1 MDPDNLVTVLYSN
14 FLLTPE
20 EYEKASQTAAPGDQ
34 RLKAMF
40 MALERCVSANP
51 SVFHTLIQVL
61 QWEEALKDVA
71 EGEPNLLLVKCH
83 SLVPYVLQEFM
94 RKNVDSSCSI
104 IHARTLFLWF
114 HNTLL
119 SRSAL

>member
-40 MALERCVSANP
+40 MALERRVSANP

-71 EGEPNLLLVKCH
+71 DVMKGEPNLLCH
-83 SLVPYVLQEFM
+83 SL
-94 RKNVDSSCSI
+94 DSLLMSC
-104 IHARTLFLWF
+104 RNL
-114 HNTLL
+114 
-119 SRSAL
+119 